1 MITPK
6 DVEYIAA
13 LARIHLQDKEVEKL
27 TANLEDILGYV
38 EKLKT
43 LDVSGVEPTSH
54 ALALSNVF
62 REDIVKPSLN
72 QADALKIAPEQ
83 ENGAFKVPQVIEQ

>member
-13 LARIHLQDKEVEKL
+13 LARIHLQDQEVQKL
-27 TANLEDILGYV
+27 TANLEDILGYI

-43 LDVSGVEPTSH
+43 LDVTNVEPTCH

-62 REDIVKPSLN
+62 RQDIVRPSLS
-72 QADALKIAPEQ
+72 QADALKIAPEKHD
-83 ENGAFKVPQVIEQ
+83 GAFKVPQVIE

>member
-1 MITPK
+1 MITQK

-13 LARIHLQDKEVEKL
+13 LARIHLQDDEVAKL
-27 TANLEDILGYV
+27 TTNLEDILSYI

-43 LDVSGVEPTSH
+43 LDVSHVEPTSH

-62 REDIVKPSLN
+62 RADIVKPSLS
-72 QADALKIAPEQ
+72 QAAALKIAPEQ
-83 ENGAFKVPQVIEQ
+83 HNGSFKVPQVIE

>member
-13 LARIHLQDKEVEKL
+13 LARIHLQDQEVQKL
-27 TANLEDILGYV
+27 TANLEDILGYI

-43 LDVSGVEPTSH
+43 LDVTNVEPTSH

-62 REDIVKPSLN
+62 RQDIVRPSLS
-72 QADALKIAPEQ
+72 QTDALKIAPEKHD
-83 ENGAFKVPQVIEQ
+83 GAFKVPQVIE

>member
-1 MITPK
+1 MITQK

-13 LARIHLQDKEVEKL
+13 LARIHLRDDEVTKL
-27 TANLEDILGYV
+27 TANLEDILGYI

-43 LDVSGVEPTSH
+43 LDVTNVEPTSH

-62 REDIVKPSLN
+62 RPDIVKPSLS
-72 QADALKIAPEQ
+72 QADALKIAPQ
-83 ENGAFKVPQVIEQ
+83 QHDGAFKVPQVIE